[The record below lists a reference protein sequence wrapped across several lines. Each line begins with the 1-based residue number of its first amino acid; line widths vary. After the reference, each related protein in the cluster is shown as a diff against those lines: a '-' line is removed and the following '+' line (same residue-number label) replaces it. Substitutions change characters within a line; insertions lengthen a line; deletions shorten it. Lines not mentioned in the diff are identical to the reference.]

1 MTRLKFK
8 RSSLR
13 QRRRNFIK
21 QLFSGWPW
29 IIWMSAAV
37 AVLLLLPGGMHRV
50 RFHGVAER
58 TYEYVASTQDGRI
71 KSLLVNMGEVVY
83 AGQLLGELDTV
94 SLATDLLMDQAS
106 LMKTRDK
113 VHAIRCEVEEV
124 KLEEAKTVAELQ
136 VLESSWK
143 RTQSL
148 LKKNLLLEQDM
159 EDLRPQIEAT
169 RKVLG
174 HYPVL
179 VTQLETRLKAA
190 ENNVKMFNS
199 EELKQLQV
207 AKCRLEATTS
217 GVVAEV
223 LHQAGDVVE
232 TGDPIL
238 RISNVAT
245 TRIIAF
251 VPAERRNGIDQ
262 GERCRVI
269 TSSSREIHI
278 GTVKTVTADIRKLPV
293 FTGFRDEVL
302 RGHRIVIELEDGAE
316 MTPGERVVV
325 VPDVSIFGQ
334 WMGQK

>member
-1 MTRLKFK
+1 
-8 RSSLR
+8 
-13 QRRRNFIK
+13 
-21 QLFSGWPW
+21 
-29 IIWMSAAV
+29 
-37 AVLLLLPGGMHRV
+37 
-50 RFHGVAER
+50 
-58 TYEYVASTQDGRI
+58 
-71 KSLLVNMGEVVY
+71 
-83 AGQLLGELDTV
+83 
-94 SLATDLLMDQAS
+94 
-106 LMKTRDK
+106 
-113 VHAIRCEVEEV
+113 
-124 KLEEAKTVAELQ
+124 
-136 VLESSWK
+136 
-143 RTQSL
+143 
-148 LKKNLLLEQDM
+148 
-159 EDLRPQIEAT
+159 
-169 RKVLG
+169 
-174 HYPVL
+174 
-179 VTQLETRLKAA
+179 
-190 ENNVKMFNS
+190 MFNS